1 MSKVKLTKE
10 QATAVEKYKN
20 DLRFRHWQEKVNKI
34 RNEIIIEK
42 CLLELSTDD
51 FMNAFEYGYEVE
63 PEFNVGDWVHVSWS
77 NTNPSVHKVIK
88 TGVRSTCGNKNGIE
102 IDWGGSPTPPL
113 DIIRHATPE
122 EIAEEKERRWWA
134 KHGREPWELRKGD
147 SLIKSGESH
156 YPCIVCEAGD
166 FNVRFTDGYF
176 LGKSRIKK
184 TYRVFCFAD
193 DRKDVDNE

>member
-20 DLRFRHWQEKVNKI
+20 DLRFRHWQEKVNKM

-63 PEFNVGDWVHVSWS
+63 PEFNVGDWVIVDYGEYG
-77 NTNPSVHKVIK
+77 TEIGVIK
-88 TGVRSTCGNKNGIE
+88 GW
-102 IDWGGSPTPPL
+102 IDKPHSFYIDKCHFGASVKET
-113 DIIRHATPE
+113 RHVTPE

-134 KHGREPWELRKGD
+134 SHGREPWELKEDDVLTRNDDGFPWLVGRKRDCLPGYY
-147 SLIKSGESH
+147 LNGES
-156 YPCIVCEAGD
+156 
-166 FNVRFTDGYF
+166 FNLQDIRD
-176 LGKSRIKK
+176 R
-184 TYRVFCFAD
+184 YRVMCFVD